1 MQLRRSILA
10 LPLSAVI
17 SMGCDSGNPAPDA
30 VKKPAE
36 PPKAV
41 TTTGKKGKPPRRPVA
56 ESKNINL
63 APGDD

>member
-17 SMGCDSGNPAPDA
+17 SMGCDSGDPAPDA

-36 PPKAV
+36 PPKTV
-41 TTTGKKGKPPRRPVA
+41 TTPGKKGKPPRRPVG
-56 ESKNINL
+56 ESKNVPL
-63 APGDD
+63 TPGDD